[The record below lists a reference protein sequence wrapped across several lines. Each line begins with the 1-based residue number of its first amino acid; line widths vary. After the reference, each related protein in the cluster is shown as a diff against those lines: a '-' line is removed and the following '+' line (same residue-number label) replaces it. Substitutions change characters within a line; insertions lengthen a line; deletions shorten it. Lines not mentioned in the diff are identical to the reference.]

1 MKSVRAIVLLTLLS
15 MISLNAYCWGFYS
28 HKLINKQAI
37 FILPP
42 EMIGFYKK
50 HIDYITEHATDP
62 DKRSHGVEGEA
73 VKHYIDI
80 EHYGDSA
87 FIFLP
92 KYWKDAVKKYTEDT
106 LQLYGINPWWISK
119 MSFTL
124 TQAFKELNVD
134 RILFYS
140 ANLGHYI
147 ADATVPLHTSEFY
160 DGKIL
165 VQKGI
170 HAFWETRLPE
180 LYAANYNYLVGK
192 AEYINNIQEFAW
204 NLVKESHSEVDTIF
218 QIEEYMRNNFP
229 DDKKFVYENKGSITK
244 KQFSEEYSK
253 EFIRLA
259 KDMIERKLRRAIKA
273 VGSIWYT
280 CWVNS
285 GQPDL
290 KKIESKEIT
299 DELKKEE
306 KETEQMWKTGKP
318 KGRPNPE

>member
-1 MKSVRAIVLLTLLS
+1 VL
-15 MISLNAYCWGFYS
+15 ISTKASGWGFYS
-28 HKLINKQAI
+28 HKLINKQAVY
-37 FILPP
+37 ILPP

-50 HIDYITEHATDP
+50 HIEYLTEHAIDP
-62 DKRSHGVEGEA
+62 DKRSHGVDGEA

-87 FIFLP
+87 FLMLP
-92 KYWKDAVKKYTEDT
+92 KYWKDAVRKYTEDT

-119 MSFTL
+119 MSYTL
-124 TQAFKELNVD
+124 TQAFKDLDVD
-134 RILFYS
+134 KILFYS

-147 ADATVPLHTSEFY
+147 ADGTVPLHTSEFY
-160 DGKIL
+160 DGRIP

-180 LYAANYNYLVGK
+180 LYAANYNFFVGK
-192 AEYINNIQEFAW
+192 AEYIQNIQELAW
-204 NLVKESHSEVDTIF
+204 DLVKESHAEVDTIF
-218 QIEEYMRNNFP
+218 KIEEYLRNNFP
-229 DDKKFVYENKGSITK
+229 DDKKFVYENKGNITK
-244 KQFSEEYSK
+244 KQFSEEYSQ
-253 EFIRLA
+253 EFIRLS
-259 KDMIERKLRRAIKA
+259 KNMIERKLRRAIKT

-290 KKIESKEIT
+290 KKIESKEVSN
-299 DELKKEE
+299 ELKKEQ